1 MCPHICKYIH
11 APQKN
16 RKRKKN
22 LTTKQKAKDI
32 FPEARK
38 NGTDSGST
46 NGTGG
51 SGGTGG
57 GVGGKYRLGLIGP
70 SQWTSAVHELSASST
85 KQAKESTLSPHT
97 NGQWINKSKGLTQSY
112 AAEPGRQSQ
121 HTDTK

>member
-11 APQKN
+11 TPK
-16 RKRKKN
+16 KIGKEKKN
-22 LTTKQKAKDI
+22 LTTKQKAKDL

-57 GVGGKYRLGLIGP
+57 VGSKYHLGLIGP

-85 KQAKESTLSPHT
+85 KQTKESTVSPHT
-97 NGQWINKSKGLTQSY
+97 NGQWVNKSKGLTQSY
-112 AAEPGRQSQ
+112 AAEPGRQSGP
-121 HTDTK
+121 TDTK